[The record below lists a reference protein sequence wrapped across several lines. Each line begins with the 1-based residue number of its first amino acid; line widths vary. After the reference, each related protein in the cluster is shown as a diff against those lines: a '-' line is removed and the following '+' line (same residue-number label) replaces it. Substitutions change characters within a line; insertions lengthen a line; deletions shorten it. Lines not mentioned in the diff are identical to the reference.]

1 MRRGSFFFQRAV
13 NFFRRQ
19 RQLEE
24 PHAHRVGDS
33 VGNRCRRR
41 VVGKLADG
49 FGIERADAA
58 GPEHPD
64 IQLSVGD
71 GPATPGRSVV
81 FRIVDNGIVWLT
93 ADPSS
98 GLTAL
103 HGVTDPDLFCSSLGT
118 EGRQITP
125 LQFLFQR
132 NGGSHLLVQEAVHH
146 ALVYRTVSFDICGEL
161 AGLEAIA
168 EGDVRFRY
176 HDNDAGGTSPGGNA
190 FGSVAVGTV
199 ADREHGSDP
208 GDGAHDALAQSRK
221 AQRRRR

>member
-1 MRRGSFFFQRAV
+1 MASAAYGEV
-13 NFFRRQ
+13 DN
-19 RQLEE
+19 EE
-24 PHAHRVGDS
+24 SNRIPV
-33 VGNRCRRR
+33 VRCR
-41 VVGKLADG
+41 
-49 FGIERADAA
+49 
-58 GPEHPD
+58 P
-64 IQLSVGD
+64 
-71 GPATPGRSVV
+71 TPGRSVV
-81 FRIVDNGIVWLT
+81 FRIGDNGIVWLT

-161 AGLEAIA
+161 AGLEPIA
-168 EGDVRFRY
+168 EGDVRFGY

-190 FGSVAVGTV
+190 FGGVAVGTV
-199 ADREHGSDP
+199 ADREHGSEARLTVRNLVQILPSGEFRETVATVELD
-208 GDGAHDALAQSRK
+208 R
-221 AQRRRR
+221 